1 MDAWEEP
8 HRLVIAAE
16 LTAFDGERELGPLDP
31 RQNIYNGRAEPIT
44 TPAVRS
50 RPDRDLYVNLLAF
63 AEDGSNATLTVI
75 VEPLVWWIWIGGMI
89 VAVGGVMASLP
100 KRRRRV
106 KVRAPEPILVEV

>member
-50 RPDRDLYVNLLAF
+50 RPERDLYVNLLAF
-63 AEDGSNATLTVI
+63 AEDGSTATLSVI
-75 VEPLVWWIWIGGMI
+75 VEPLVWWIWVGGMI
-89 VAVGGVMASLP
+89 AAIGGVMASLP
-100 KRRRRV
+100 KRRRRAV
-106 KVRAPEPILVEV
+106 VRTATPSLVEV